1 MDDLDFSAKPAPR
14 PEAAARA
21 AAQVAAQ
28 SPLYQPALALEFFR
42 STGTL
47 EEKPAGKPI
56 FSEHE
61 KAGGLFSKG
70 ARMYLLL
77 EGEIGLM
84 IRNKFFGVV
93 KPGDVFG
100 ELAVIANLPRS
111 ATAMAKIN
119 CRVLSLD
126 EKQFHAALEKKP
138 EFALMLMSTMV
149 QRLRQSI
156 AKLGATGPAAGAP
169 AERSDILDRKTLAGL
184 QRELAM
190 PEAAQFPA
198 GKVIMSAGA
207 VGAFMYVVLEGRV
220 AISVGNSVVERVGS
234 GGMFG
239 EMALVD
245 RSARAASAT
254 AETDCKLLAI
264 NRTDF
269 LELVKAKPA
278 FGASLLKSVAL
289 RMQQLA
295 QQVAQQLHP
304 RVAGGAKN
312 GHAQGCPFPP
322 GSLMRR
328 QFQRF
333 EYCGR
338 LRALC
343 RPYFLRST
351 ARGSRVIKP
360 AFLSGE
366 RKSGLTCRR
375 ACVIP

>member
-1 MDDLDFSAKPAPR
+1 MVVPMEDLDFSAKPVPR
-14 PEAAARA
+14 PEAVARA
-21 AAQVAAQ
+21 AAQVASQ

-42 STGTL
+42 SAGTL
-47 EEKPAGKPI
+47 EEKPAGKPV
-56 FSEHE
+56 FSENE

-100 ELAVIANLPRS
+100 ELAVIADLPRS

-126 EKQFHAALEKKP
+126 EKQFHTALEKKP
-138 EFALMLMSTMV
+138 EFALMLMSSMV

-156 AKLGATGPAAGAP
+156 AKLGATCPAAGAP

-184 QRELAM
+184 QKELAAQE
-190 PEAAQFPA
+190 PAAFPA

-220 AISVGNSVVERVGS
+220 AISVDKSVVERVGP
-234 GGMFG
+234 GGLFG

-245 RSARAASAT
+245 RSARAASAS
-254 AETDCKLLAI
+254 AESDCKLLAI

-269 LELVKAKPA
+269 INLVKAKPA
-278 FGASLLKSVAL
+278 FGASLLKSIAV

-295 QQVAQQLHP
+295 LQVAQLQ
-304 RVAGGAKN
+304 A
-312 GHAQGCPFPP
+312 
-322 GSLMRR
+322 
-328 QFQRF
+328 
-333 EYCGR
+333 
-338 LRALC
+338 
-343 RPYFLRST
+343 
-351 ARGSRVIKP
+351 
-360 AFLSGE
+360 
-366 RKSGLTCRR
+366 
-375 ACVIP
+375 

>member
-1 MDDLDFSAKPAPR
+1 MDDLDFSAKSTKPGPD
-14 PEAAARA
+14 AAVRA
-21 AAQVAAQ
+21 TAQVAAQ

-42 STGTL
+42 SAGTV

-56 FSEHE
+56 FSENE

-93 KPGDVFG
+93 KPGHVFG
-100 ELAVIANLPRS
+100 ELAVIAGLPRS

-156 AKLGATGPAAGAP
+156 AKLGAASLASGEP
-169 AERSDILDRKTLAGL
+169 AERSDILERKTLTGL
-184 QRELAM
+184 QQGLGGREPA
-190 PEAAQFPA
+190 EFPQ
-198 GKVIMSAGA
+198 GKLIMSAGA
-207 VGAFMYVVLEGRV
+207 VGAFMYVVLDGRV
-220 AISVGNSVVERVGS
+220 AISVNNKVIERVGT

-264 NRTDF
+264 NRADF
-269 LELVKAKPA
+269 LDLVKAKPA
-278 FGASLLKSVAL
+278 FGASLLKAIAV

-295 QQVAQQLHP
+295 QRVAQLP
-304 RVAGGAKN
+304 
-312 GHAQGCPFPP
+312 
-322 GSLMRR
+322 S
-328 QFQRF
+328 
-333 EYCGR
+333 
-338 LRALC
+338 
-343 RPYFLRST
+343 
-351 ARGSRVIKP
+351 
-360 AFLSGE
+360 
-366 RKSGLTCRR
+366 
-375 ACVIP
+375 

>member
-1 MDDLDFSAKPAPR
+1 MDDLDFSAKPASR

-42 STGTL
+42 SAGTL

-56 FSEHE
+56 FSENE

-84 IRNKFFGVV
+84 IRNQFFGVV
-93 KPGDVFG
+93 KPGHVFG
-100 ELAVIANLPRS
+100 ELAVIAGLPRS

-149 QRLRQSI
+149 QRLRESI
-156 AKLGATGPAAGAP
+156 AKLGPASAAQGAP
-169 AERSDILDRKTLAGL
+169 AERSDILDRKTLASL
-184 QRELAM
+184 QGELAARE
-190 PEAAQFPA
+190 PAEFPA

-207 VGAFMYVVLEGRV
+207 VGAFMYVVLDGRV
-220 AISVGNSVVERVGS
+220 AISVGNSVIERVGS
-234 GGMFG
+234 GGVFG

-245 RSARAASAT
+245 RSARAASAV

-278 FGASLLKSVAL
+278 FGASLLKSIAV

-295 QQVAQQLHP
+295 QQVAQKH
-304 RVAGGAKN
+304 
-312 GHAQGCPFPP
+312 
-322 GSLMRR
+322 S
-328 QFQRF
+328 
-333 EYCGR
+333 
-338 LRALC
+338 
-343 RPYFLRST
+343 
-351 ARGSRVIKP
+351 
-360 AFLSGE
+360 
-366 RKSGLTCRR
+366 
-375 ACVIP
+375 

>member
-1 MDDLDFSAKPAPR
+1 MDDLDFSAKPTSR

-42 STGTL
+42 SAGTL

-56 FSEHE
+56 FSENE

-84 IRNKFFGVV
+84 IRNQFFGVV
-93 KPGDVFG
+93 KPGHVFG
-100 ELAVIANLPRS
+100 ELAVIAGLPRS

-149 QRLRQSI
+149 QRLRESI
-156 AKLGATGPAAGAP
+156 AKLGSASAAQGAP
-169 AERSDILDRKTLAGL
+169 AERNDILDRKTLASL
-184 QRELAM
+184 QGELSTREPA
-190 PEAAQFPA
+190 EFPA

-207 VGAFMYVVLEGRV
+207 VGAFMYVVLDGRV
-220 AISVGNSVVERVGS
+220 AISVGNSVIERVGS
-234 GGMFG
+234 GGVFG

-245 RSARAASAT
+245 RSARAASAV

-269 LELVKAKPA
+269 LELVKAKPV
-278 FGASLLKSVAL
+278 FGASLLKSIAV

-295 QQVAQQLHP
+295 QQVAQKH
-304 RVAGGAKN
+304 
-312 GHAQGCPFPP
+312 
-322 GSLMRR
+322 S
-328 QFQRF
+328 
-333 EYCGR
+333 
-338 LRALC
+338 
-343 RPYFLRST
+343 
-351 ARGSRVIKP
+351 
-360 AFLSGE
+360 
-366 RKSGLTCRR
+366 
-375 ACVIP
+375 

>member
-1 MDDLDFSAKPAPR
+1 MDDLDFSAKPLPR

-42 STGTL
+42 SAGTM

-56 FSEHE
+56 FSENE
-61 KAGGLFSKG
+61 KTGGLFSKG

-84 IRNKFFGVV
+84 IKNKFFGVV

-100 ELAVIANLPRS
+100 ELAVIAGLPRS

-156 AKLGATGPAAGAP
+156 AKLGAASRPSGTP

-184 QRELAM
+184 QHALAA
-190 PEAAQFPA
+190 PEPAEFPA
-198 GKVIMSAGA
+198 GKIIMSAGA
-207 VGAFMYVVLEGRV
+207 VGAFMYVVMDGRV
-220 AISVGNSVVERVGS
+220 AISVSGSMIERVGP

-245 RSARAASAT
+245 RSARAATAT
-254 AETDCKLLAI
+254 AESDCKLLAI
-264 NRTDF
+264 NRNDF
-269 LELVKAKPA
+269 LSLVKAKPE
-278 FGASLLKSVAL
+278 FGASLLKSIAV

-295 QQVAQQLHP
+295 QQVAQLQ
-304 RVAGGAKN
+304 
-312 GHAQGCPFPP
+312 
-322 GSLMRR
+322 
-328 QFQRF
+328 
-333 EYCGR
+333 
-338 LRALC
+338 
-343 RPYFLRST
+343 T
-351 ARGSRVIKP
+351 
-360 AFLSGE
+360 
-366 RKSGLTCRR
+366 
-375 ACVIP
+375 